1 MCIDIHRND
10 QLDLVWHSWAC
21 PKNFKTINQLQM
33 SFDRYPKRE
42 QIVPEFSIKWDQVH
56 LGMLLT
62 NQIKE
67 FMKIQYLQNNSRDE
81 LDFLYAYVSKGA
93 TI

>member
-1 MCIDIHRND
+1 
-10 QLDLVWHSWAC
+10 
-21 PKNFKTINQLQM
+21 M

-42 QIVPEFSIKWDQVH
+42 QIVPEFSIKWDLVH
-56 LGMLLT
+56 LCMLLT

-67 FMKIQYLQNNSRDE
+67 FMKVQYLQNNSRDE